1 MRSLARTL
9 RTAPA
14 AIALCALTLTCN
26 APTSTADML
35 DPQLKVNYEFTIHEK
50 DTVDVVETIT
60 AAGLSG
66 EDFAQFCKKENFPTI
81 ESAVPTAVEQIDQ
94 DGEPACKISA
104 TDLSPDDT
112 SMVVW
117 SLSHDDEDG
126 SFTFSASPNGDFKD
140 ATMTVNF
147 PGKATQADS
156 GGKTDGNS
164 AIWTALG
171 SDATVTATGDDS
183 PSQPLA
189 WFIGAGV
196 AAVIGIGIVLAVVL
210 RARKKKRSGLTPKS
224 AEPEQQPHS
233 SHNQN

>member
-1 MRSLARTL
+1 
-9 RTAPA
+9 
-14 AIALCALTLTCN
+14 
-26 APTSTADML
+26 
-35 DPQLKVNYEFTIHEK
+35 
-50 DTVDVVETIT
+50 
-60 AAGLSG
+60 
-66 EDFAQFCKKENFPTI
+66 
-81 ESAVPTAVEQIDQ
+81 
-94 DGEPACKISA
+94 
-104 TDLSPDDT
+104 
-112 SMVVW
+112 MVVW

-140 ATMTVNF
+140 ATLTVNF

>member
-1 MRSLARTL
+1 MSSLIRPS
-9 RTAPA
+9 RTALTA
-14 AIALCALTLTCN
+14 LALCALALVGIV
-26 APTSTADML
+26 PTSAADML
-35 DPQLKVNYEFTIHEK
+35 DPQLKASYEFTIHTEE
-50 DTVDVVETIT
+50 TVDLTATMT

-140 ATMTVNF
+140 ATLTVNF
-147 PGKATQADS
+147 PGNATPAGS

-210 RARKKKRSGLTPKS
+210 RARKKKQSGLTPRS

-233 SHNQN
+233 SHDQN

>member
-1 MRSLARTL
+1 
-9 RTAPA
+9 
-14 AIALCALTLTCN
+14 
-26 APTSTADML
+26 ML

-50 DTVDVVETIT
+50 STVDVVATIT

-140 ATMTVNF
+140 ATLTVNF
-147 PGKATQADS
+147 PGTATQADS
-156 GGKTDGNS
+156 GGMTDGNS
-164 AIWTALG
+164 ATWSALG

-183 PSQPLA
+183 PSRSRA
-189 WFIGAGV
+189 WFIGVGV
-196 AAVIGIGIVLAVVL
+196 GAAAVIGIGIVLAVVL
-210 RARKKKRSGLTPKS
+210 RARKKKQSGLTPRA
-224 AEPEQQPHS
+224 AEPEQQPDS
-233 SHNQN
+233 SHDQN

>member
-1 MRSLARTL
+1 
-9 RTAPA
+9 
-14 AIALCALTLTCN
+14 
-26 APTSTADML
+26 ML

-50 DTVDVVETIT
+50 STVDVVETIT

-81 ESAVPTAVEQIDQ
+81 EGAVPATVEQINQ
-94 DGEPACKISA
+94 DGESACRVSA

-117 SLSHDDEDG
+117 SLSHDDDDG

-164 AIWTALG
+164 ATWSALG

-183 PSQPLA
+183 PNRSPA
-189 WFIGAGV
+189 WFIGVGVGV

-210 RARKKKRSGLTPKS
+210 RARKKKQSGLTPRS

-233 SHNQN
+233 SHDQN

>member
-140 ATMTVNF
+140 ATLTVNF

-171 SDATVTATGDDS
+171 SDATVTATGDD
-183 PSQPLA
+183 
-189 WFIGAGV
+189 
-196 AAVIGIGIVLAVVL
+196 
-210 RARKKKRSGLTPKS
+210 
-224 AEPEQQPHS
+224 
-233 SHNQN
+233 